1 MKKLILLISFATIGC
16 NSTDKKYIPN
26 EVTVVVELRINKNKS
41 EDEIKTFTKK
51 YSEFV
56 NETESNTLGWTYNI
70 SGDKLVLIERYKN
83 EDANI
88 ITAKNISP
96 GGKRNKLLN
105 ESFTFFSL
113 EKVSVY
119 GGFTN
124 RLINFNNRTVEKVGI
139 KAPFEYFPII
149 SGYSRNLD

>member
-1 MKKLILLISFATIGC
+1 MKKFILLIPFLVIGC
-16 NSTDKKYIPN
+16 NINFKKYNPD
-26 EVTVVVELRINKNKS
+26 EVIVIVELRINKDKS
-41 EDEIKTFTKK
+41 EEEIKTFTKK

-56 NETESNTLGWTYNI
+56 DETEPNTLGWTYNI

-83 EDANI
+83 EEANI

-96 GGKRNKLLN
+96 GGKRNQLLN
-105 ESFTFFSL
+105 ESFNYFTL

-124 RLINFNNRTVEKVGI
+124 KLIEFNNKTIEKVGI
-139 KAPFEYFPII
+139 KAPFEYFPKI
-149 SGYSRNLD
+149 SGYIRD